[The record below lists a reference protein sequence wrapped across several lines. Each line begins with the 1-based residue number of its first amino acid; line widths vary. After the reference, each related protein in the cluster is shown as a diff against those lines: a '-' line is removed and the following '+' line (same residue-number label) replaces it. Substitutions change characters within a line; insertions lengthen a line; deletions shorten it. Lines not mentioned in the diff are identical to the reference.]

1 MARQILIVDQST
13 SMRRIIKTMILAEV
27 NDADVAES
35 QDVAEAMDRLE
46 GRNFHVVLFSRESS
60 TREWLEF
67 MRKRSAET
75 GPERATA
82 FVLFTSSRQKKVV
95 EEFKAYGV
103 KEHMVIPCSPHAL
116 GELINRVCSVFTLR
130 SGRRYSLP
138 GAVAT
143 LEQGASVTTAEL
155 VNFSDGGMLCE
166 LTRVGSY
173 HWSAPAM
180 VTLNLPLDG
189 EQPMAIGL
197 FSVATRLTIAESYA
211 DHTPKRFRIAFRFL
225 TMPAEAKKV
234 LDRVFAFIE
243 KQEEIF
249 E

>member
-1 MARQILIVDQST
+1 MARQIFLVDQST
-13 SMRRIIKTMILAEV
+13 SMRRIIKTMILAGV

-75 GPERATA
+75 GPERTTA

-103 KEHMVIPCSPHAL
+103 KEHVVIPCSPHDL
-116 GELINRVCSVFTLR
+116 GGLINRVCSVFTC
-130 SGRRYSLP
+130 
-138 GAVAT
+138 V
-143 LEQGASVTTAEL
+143 
-155 VNFSDGGMLCE
+155 
-166 LTRVGSY
+166 
-173 HWSAPAM
+173 
-180 VTLNLPLDG
+180 
-189 EQPMAIGL
+189 
-197 FSVATRLTIAESYA
+197 
-211 DHTPKRFRIAFRFL
+211 
-225 TMPAEAKKV
+225 PAEAKKV

-243 KQEEIF
+243 KTGRDLRVTF
-249 E
+249 RRPCPAGRGLC